1 MKVILKQ
8 DVKSLGKKGAV
19 VEVSDGYARNYLFPR
34 GMATEATAGALKER
48 QLYQKAQELKKEQ
61 ELRQA
66 KALADK
72 LSGITVRINTKAG
85 EGGKLFGS
93 VTSKEIA
100 EHLSTHHGLQVDKRK
115 IDLKEPIKSLGTYSV
130 SVKLY
135 ADVPPVQL
143 SVQVSAEAKER
154 G

>member
-1 MKVILKQ
+1 MKVILRQ

-34 GMATEATAGALKER
+34 GMAAEATAGAMKER
-48 QLYQKAQELKKEQ
+48 ELHQKTLDLKKDQ

-72 LSGITVRINTKAG
+72 LSGITVRITSKAG

-100 EHLSTHHGLQVDKRK
+100 EQLASRHGIQVDKRK
-115 IDLKEPIKSLGTYSV
+115 IELKEPIKSIGSYPVT
-130 SVKLY
+130 VKVH
-135 ADVPPVQL
+135 AEVPPVQL
-143 SVQVSAEAKER
+143 TVQVSA
-154 G
+154 